1 MQDFQDALDAI
12 IYRYFFD
19 SNDCAFKYSSAS

>member
-1 MQDFQDALDAI
+1 MQDFQDTLDAI

-19 SNDCAFKYSSAS
+19 SDDCAFKYSNAS